1 MQPRHRSVDHSL
13 WCCPDHRQLA
23 DTTTVC
29 VCVYVGVCVCV
40 CVCVC
45 VFQREMKH
53 SFSSKPDT
61 RPTNIPLR
69 SALFRNKVSGC
80 SQSHHTAMI
89 KHLLCGLVASR
100 ETGDYIYFTFE
111 EFCWH
116 SFPETYNDSINKISS
131 KFIHLLSETRS
142 WVRTEV
148 HTEQTHLFRLG
159 SMHSLNICLVWKIT
173 TTSELKWQRIIRG
186 A

>member
-1 MQPRHRSVDHSL
+1 ML
-13 WCCPDHRQLA
+13 
-23 DTTTVC
+23 TTACDAVQTT
-29 VCVYVGVCVCV
+29 GSSQTPLLCVCV

-69 SALFRNKVSGC
+69 SALFRNTAAGC

-131 KFIHLLSETRS
+131 KFVCLLSETRS
-142 WVRTEV
+142 RVQNRSS
-148 HTEQTHLFRLG
+148 HRADSFIQTGERVL
-159 SMHSLNICLVWKIT
+159 T
-173 TTSELKWQRIIRG
+173 
-186 A
+186 